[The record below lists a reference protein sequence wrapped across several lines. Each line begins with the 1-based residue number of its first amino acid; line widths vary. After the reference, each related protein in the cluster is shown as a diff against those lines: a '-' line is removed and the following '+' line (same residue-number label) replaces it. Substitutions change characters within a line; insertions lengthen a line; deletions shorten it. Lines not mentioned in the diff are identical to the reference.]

1 MKWVF
6 WEVSGSPGLQARLL
20 SLSSSLLSL
29 TCMCDPAGQE
39 GLQVPPKWVELPEG
53 QGFTPLLGAEASHP
67 ELYLEHLRGGATPK
81 GPLSSPKASI
91 PHTAGE
97 MLPNLNSKRES

>member
-6 WEVSGSPGLQARLL
+6 WEVSGSPGLEAGLL

-39 GLQVPPKWVELPEG
+39 GLQVPPKSGSPS
-53 QGFTPLLGAEASHP
+53 TP
-67 ELYLEHLRGGATPK
+67 GG
-81 GPLSSPKASI
+81 
-91 PHTAGE
+91 
-97 MLPNLNSKRES
+97 

>member
-6 WEVSGSPGLQARLL
+6 WEVSGSPGLEARLL

-39 GLQVPPKWVELPEG
+39 GLQVPPKGAGLPSG
-53 QGFTPLLGAEASHP
+53 QGLPPLLGAEASHL
-67 ELYLEHLRGGATPK
+67 ELCLEHLRVRATPK

-91 PHTAGE
+91 PHPAGA